1 MAVRKANAVW
11 EGTLKQGKGMM
22 SLGSKLFEG
31 RYSFSSRFEE
41 GTGTNPE
48 ELMGAAL
55 AGCFSMA
62 FSLLLERAGY
72 PPQRIETQV
81 GITLEKEG
89 EGFRIKSADLE
100 TKAQVA
106 GIDEGKLHE
115 LAEEAGNGC
124 TVSKA
129 LAGIEKRVRARLMR

>member
-72 PPQRIETQV
+72 PPQRIETKV

-100 TKAQVA
+100 TEAQVA
-106 GIDEGKLHE
+106 GIDEGKLRE
-115 LAEEAGNGC
+115 LAGEAGNGC
-124 TVSKA
+124 PVSKA
-129 LAGIEKRVRARLMR
+129 LAGIEKRVQARLMR

>member
-72 PPQRIETQV
+72 PPQRIETKV

-100 TKAQVA
+100 TEAQVA
-106 GIDEGKLHE
+106 GIDEGKLRE

-124 TVSKA
+124 PVSKA
-129 LAGIEKRVRARLMR
+129 LAGIEKRVQARLMR